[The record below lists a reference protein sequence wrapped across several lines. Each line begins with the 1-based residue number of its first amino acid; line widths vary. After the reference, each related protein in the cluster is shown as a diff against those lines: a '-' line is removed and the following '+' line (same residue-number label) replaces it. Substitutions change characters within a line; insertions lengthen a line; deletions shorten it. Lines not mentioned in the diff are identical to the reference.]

1 MSFSSCRSQ
10 KTFCCYVPQTSTH
23 PDVGLLLHIFVL
35 RAKMCKVIGGYIMCD
50 RWTIF
55 PGSWKVGISTVLN
68 SCLLF
73 NCFGKQM
80 NDFVKKGIELI
91 FQNG

>member
-1 MSFSSCRSQ
+1 
-10 KTFCCYVPQTSTH
+10 
-23 PDVGLLLHIFVL
+23 
-35 RAKMCKVIGGYIMCD
+35 MCKVIGGYIMCD
-50 RWTIF
+50 RRTIF